1 VTDPPAGS
9 AHEDLGPDEIA
20 AREPLLRL
28 ARGEKIPS
36 ETLELLRTL
45 RISTLETL
53 LSDDEPPPP
62 SGHEPRMR
70 SLTVYLPGPGD
81 GSSYSADEPPASG
94 DLITLDGSGE
104 RVRVIA
110 VHTDGKGGWII
121 YAGRLADGDDVE
133 LHGLAAELQAPEA
146 STLARTRDART
157 AHRPI

>member
-20 AREPLLRL
+20 AREALLRL

-45 RISTLETL
+45 RISTVETL
-53 LSDDEPPPP
+53 LADDEPPPP
-62 SGHEPRMR
+62 SGDEPQMR
-70 SLTVYLPGPGD
+70 SHTVYLPGPGD
-81 GSSYSADEPPASG
+81 SSSYSADEPPASG

-110 VHTDGKGGWII
+110 VHTDGTGGWMI

-133 LHGLAAELQAPEA
+133 LHGSRGRAPGPG
-146 STLARTRDART
+146 RK
-157 AHRPI
+157 